1 MVREGFNME
10 LVISAPGRELFVSTC
25 PPASLLFRSA
35 FHRGPFPVL
44 TDAQM
49 MKLDCLAG
57 QE

>member
-1 MVREGFNME
+1 MVREGFSME
-10 LVISAPGRELFVSTC
+10 LVILAPGRELFVSIC
-25 PPASLLFRSA
+25 PLTSLFFLSV